1 MKKIILSLFICFLTQ
16 SASAQMGK
24 FPKNEV
30 KFNLLNVMI
39 ITSVEIGY
47 ERFLDSN
54 QSIEGEFLIND
65 RYNYKSDDGSDNFN
79 TNSLKV
85 GYVYYFGE
93 RYAGSG
99 IYANPFVKYR
109 FGDYKE
115 GAVTT
120 DMNAFIVGFGVGY
133 KWNNKDRFIMA
144 PYANIG
150 RNFSK
155 EVADRFSPFDYNF
168 GFSVGYRF

>member
-1 MKKIILSLFICFLTQ
+1 MKKVIVCLFVCFF
-16 SASAQMGK
+16 AQIATAQIGK

-30 KFNLLNVMI
+30 KFNLLNVMV

-65 RYNYKSDDGSDNFN
+65 RFNYNKENDSKDFN
-79 TNSLKV
+79 TNSLKL

-93 RYAGSG
+93 QQAGSG
-99 IYANPFVKYR
+99 IYANPFLKYR
-109 FGDYKE
+109 FGDYVE
-115 GAVTT
+115 NSITT
-120 DMNAFIVGFGVGY
+120 DMNSFIVGFGVGY

-150 RNFSK
+150 RNFSGD
-155 EVADRFSPFDYNF
+155 VADKFSAFEYNC

>member
-1 MKKIILSLFICFLTQ
+1 MKKIILSLIVCFFAQ
-16 SASAQMGK
+16 SASAQIGK

-30 KFNLLNVMI
+30 KFNLLNVMVV
-39 ITSVEIGY
+39 TSVEIGY

-54 QSIEGEFLIND
+54 QSVEGEFLIND
-65 RYNYKSDDGSDNFN
+65 RYNYKSESSSKEFN
-79 TNSLKV
+79 TNSLKL

-93 RYAGSG
+93 EAAGSG

-109 FGDYKE
+109 FGDYE
-115 GAVTT
+115 ENSITT
-120 DMNAFIVGFGVGY
+120 NMDAFIVGFGVGY

-144 PYANIG
+144 PYVNIG

-155 EVADRFSPFDYNF
+155 EVEEKFSAFEYNF
-168 GFSVGYRF
+168 GFGVGYRF